1 MNKENH
7 IYFFQITSLSSIL
20 SGMIG
25 KLVCHPIDTI
35 KSRLQIQT
43 DKISTLKGHFVKE
56 FQRSVKTGGIKSII
70 IIWNNKKV
78 CIQDYQ
84 FHYMV

>member
-1 MNKENH
+1 MNKEDH

-20 SGMIG
+20 SGMVG

-56 FQRSVKTGGIKSII
+56 F
-70 IIWNNKKV
+70 
-78 CIQDYQ
+78 
-84 FHYMV
+84 